1 MDPAHVVLLIAT
13 AITVVAI
20 AGYLIAIALILK
32 RVVSRL
38 VGVLGAVEAVT
49 ETAQPVGDLV
59 DEINRDLDS
68 GRKLI
73 ENAVERLEDSRV
85 PVGAS
90 ADPGRRAADRHS
102 PDAPGGG
109 TATATPPPAT
119 LTDSPADHPPGEA
132 DRPPAETTDYP
143 PAERPRERGRGWF
156 GR

>member
-1 MDPAHVVLLIAT
+1 MDPAYVVLLIAT
-13 AITVVAI
+13 AITIVAI

-49 ETAQPVGDLV
+49 ETAQPVGGLV
-59 DEINRDLDS
+59 DEINRDLDA

-85 PVGAS
+85 PVGAP
-90 ADPGRRAADRHS
+90 ADPPRHAAERHS

-109 TATATPPPAT
+109 TATAAPPPPAP
-119 LTDSPADHPPGEA
+119 SHP
-132 DRPPAETTDYP
+132 DPPAEPPRERDP
-143 PAERPRERGRGWF
+143 APAPAEPPRERERGRGWF